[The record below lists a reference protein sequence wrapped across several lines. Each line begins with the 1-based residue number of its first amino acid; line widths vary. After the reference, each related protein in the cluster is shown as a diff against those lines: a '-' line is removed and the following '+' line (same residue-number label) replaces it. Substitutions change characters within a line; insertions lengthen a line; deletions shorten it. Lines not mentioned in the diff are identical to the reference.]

1 MKAWLT
7 PHTFDRYP
15 ELNVPKGI
23 DAVIRSHDKVE
34 CESERLNEQV
44 GVRALIH
51 PNGGN
56 LYESLRLTRPKYCV
70 D

>member
-7 PHTFDRYP
+7 PHSFDRYP
-15 ELNVPKGI
+15 ELKVSNGI
-23 DAVIRSHDKVE
+23 DAVIHSHDKVE
-34 CESERLNEQV
+34 CESKGLNEQV
-44 GVRALIH
+44 VVRTLIH

-56 LYESLRLTRPKYCV
+56 LYESLLMTRPKYCV

>member
-7 PHTFDRYP
+7 PHSLDRDP
-15 ELNVPKGI
+15 EFNVPTGI
-23 DAVIRSHDKVE
+23 DAVIHSHDKVE
-34 CESERLNEQV
+34 CESNRLYEQV
-44 GVRALIH
+44 VVRVLIH

-56 LYESLRLTRPKYCV
+56 LYESLLMTRPKYCV